1 MSKISQAI
9 RHVAIF
15 GNYYQTS
22 NCEYVVRVVEALQR
36 HGVTVEIERK
46 FAEFL
51 LSQKD
56 EFDISLADIPQLDQ
70 PSEKVDLVFS
80 MGGDGTFLN
89 TAEKLGDH
97 QLPILGVNTGRLGFL
112 ADVMT
117 DDIEHAVAQL
127 AAGEYTIS
135 ERSVIESLVDDPSF
149 DVYPFAL
156 NEVAVLKHDN
166 SSLIKVE
173 TLVDGELLTAYVA
186 DGLIVSTPT
195 GSTGYALSV
204 GGPVLSPDSATFCLA
219 PVAPHSLAMRP
230 VVLSDNVTL
239 QLKVKSRT
247 GKFLIAVDGR
257 SMSLPEETTIIL
269 RKADYKVMVVKMPEN
284 DFFSTLRHKM
294 MWGADQR

>member
-1 MSKISQAI
+1 MQKYSQAV
-9 RHVAIF
+9 RCVAIF

-22 NCEYVVRVVEALQR
+22 NCKYVARVIEALQR
-36 HGVTVEIERK
+36 HGVAVEIERK

-51 LSQKD
+51 LSQD
-56 EFDISLADIPQLDQ
+56 AGIAPSLARLSQ
-70 PSEKVDLVFS
+70 VDALSKDVELVLS

-89 TAEKLGDH
+89 TAEKLGH
-97 QLPILGVNTGRLGFL
+97 QQLPILGVNTGRLGFL

-117 DDIEHAVAQL
+117 DNIETAVAQL
-127 AAGEYTIS
+127 AAGQYTIS
-135 ERSVIESLVDDPSF
+135 ERSVIETRIAHPDF
-149 DVYPFAL
+149 DVYPYAL

-173 TLVDGELLTAYVA
+173 TFVDGEFLNSYVA

-219 PVAPHSLAMRP
+219 PVAPHSLSMRP
-230 VVLSDNVTL
+230 MVLSDRVTL

-247 GKFLIAVDGR
+247 GKFLVAIDGR
-257 SMSLPEETTIIL
+257 SESLPEETLITL
-269 RKADYKVMVVKMPEN
+269 RRADYKVLVVKMPGN